1 MHEKKNVDIV
11 ILVTFR
17 GTGRNITQSNNINT

>member
-17 GTGRNITQSNNINT
+17 GTGRNITQPNNINT